1 MIPPLK
7 KSLPE
12 DTPPENLPPEK
23 APARDLPPEL
33 KLLQPGQQGADH
45 DALVR
50 LHAQLAVAAERTG
63 VLDVAYT
70 VIGTP
75 VGELLLAATPV
86 GLVRVSFACED
97 HDAVLAALAERISPR
112 ILAAPDRLQAAAA
125 QIREYFAGT
134 RRTFDLPL
142 DLRLAAGFRRSV
154 VEHLADIG
162 YGSTAT
168 YAAVAALAGSPG
180 AVRAVGTACALN
192 PLPVVV
198 PCHRVVRSDGST
210 GGYRGGPDAKRL
222 LLNLET
228 AA

>member
-1 MIPPLK
+1 MTALDETIPC
-7 KSLPE
+7 E
-12 DTPPENLPPEK
+12 ELPP
-23 APARDLPPEL
+23 ALR
-33 KLLQPGQQGADH
+33 QPGPA
-45 DALVR
+45 AEPAAMER
-50 LHAQLAVAAERTG
+50 LHSRLVAAAAESG

-70 VIGTP
+70 VIDTP
-75 VGELLLAATPV
+75 VGELLLAATDA

-97 HDAVLAALAERISPR
+97 HNAVLAVLAERISPR
-112 ILAAPDRLQAAAA
+112 VLRAPEKLQEAAG

-134 RRTFDLPL
+134 RRSFDLPL
-142 DLRLAAGFRRSV
+142 DLRLTAGFRRSV
-154 VEHLADIG
+154 VEHLPDIG

-198 PCHRVVRSDGST
+198 PCHRVVRSDGTT
-210 GGYRGGPDAKRL
+210 GGYRGGPEAKRL